1 MNTNK
6 TGAAAIIWV
15 EDETSGEKK
24 ILVGK
29 ESKYVSDIFANKNN
43 FTDEDR
49 ELLNV
54 MENLIT
60 DDINYVKQVY
70 GEQADELETIIQ
82 EKNILRDTRIQYDT
96 PEKTVIKTNEG
107 DKPGYSIHYRY
118 LPNNFKKGVIKGG
131 YAEIDGKNED
141 GSNNTKETML
151 REIREEVG
159 MKIKPNEVSSTNIN
173 CKGYDVYSIKIPH
186 IHITTFEKA
195 IESRKERRSG
205 EVYDL
210 EFAPLSTIRSEL
222 NNYNDKSRCAINNF
236 FGILGGIKRKTNKQK
251 ANKHKTNRKTTNRKT
266 TNRKTNKRR

>member
-6 TGAAAIIWV
+6 TGAAAIIWF
-15 EDETSGEKK
+15 EDETTGEKK

-29 ESKYVSDIFANKNN
+29 ESKWLSDIFANKTN

-49 ELLNV
+49 ELLDV

-60 DDINYVKQVY
+60 DDINNVKQVC
-70 GEQADELETIIQ
+70 GDFAIELEKYKIKD
-82 EKNILRDTRIQYDT
+82 KNLLRDTRIQYDT
-96 PEKTVIKTNEG
+96 PEKTVIKTNKG

-131 YAEIDGKNED
+131 YADIDGKNED
-141 GSNNTKETML
+141 GSNNTKETIL

-159 MKIKPNEVSSTNIN
+159 MKIKPNEVSLTNIN

-186 IHITTFEKA
+186 TSIQIFEQA
-195 IESRKERRSG
+195 IESRKERSSG

-236 FGILGGIKRKTNKQK
+236 FGIRGGKRKTNRKR
-251 ANKHKTNRKTTNRKT
+251 TNRKR
-266 TNRKTNKRR
+266 TNRKTNKRS